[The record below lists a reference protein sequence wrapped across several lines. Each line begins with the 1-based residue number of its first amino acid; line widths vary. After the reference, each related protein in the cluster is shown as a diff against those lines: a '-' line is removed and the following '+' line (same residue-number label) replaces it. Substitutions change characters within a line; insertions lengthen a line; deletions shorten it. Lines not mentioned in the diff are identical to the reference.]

1 MLIKRIP
8 INIVLLC
15 LEDVIV
21 FLFIEFQEG
30 ELHEITVL
38 SVFQGFL
45 LEISLEMLVRRVPL
59 NIVLL
64 CLEDVNGFLFIEF
77 QEGGNYINHCFKG
90 VHTES

>member
-8 INIVLLC
+8 LNIVLLC
-15 LEDVIV
+15 LEDVIG

-30 ELHEITVL
+30 KLYKSL
-38 SVFQGFL
+38 FLGVFQGFL

-64 CLEDVNGFLFIEF
+64 CLKDVWRFPFIEF
-77 QEGGNYINHCFKG
+77 QERWNCIKSLFW
-90 VHTES
+90 VF